1 MTEPAGPPTFDGL
14 KVVEFGQIIAG
25 PLAGT
30 LLADLGA
37 DVVHVEDPTHGDP
50 SRQMGPVKDGVYLWW
65 KVAARNKRSVTL
77 DLRSPQGQ
85 DLARELVAWADVVI
99 TNFRVGTLERWGLD
113 WPTLRTVNPTLVML
127 QVSGHGA
134 NTTDRDR
141 PGFGKVGEAMS
152 GVVNLTGFADGP
164 PVHTGFSH
172 GDTVTALMGAF
183 AISAALHRR
192 HEPDFAG
199 EWIDLALFESLFRL
213 IEWQVIV
220 HDQLGVVPER
230 AGNQLAIAPGAVVNT
245 FLTADD
251 QWLTVTSATPRSVTN
266 VAKLLGLPEEE
277 FTTPQQQ
284 AARGQEL
291 DDGLRAWIATQTLEE
306 CLAQMAALE
315 VVASP
320 IFSMAD
326 IVASRT
332 YEEREAIVTVDD
344 VDLGPIRM
352 PNVVPKLANHGGRVW
367 RSGPQLGE
375 DNERVYR
382 EQLGLTAER
391 FDALKTAGTI

>member
-1 MTEPAGPPTFDGL
+1 
-14 KVVEFGQIIAG
+14 
-25 PLAGT
+25 
-30 LLADLGA
+30 
-37 DVVHVEDPTHGDP
+37 
-50 SRQMGPVKDGVYLWW
+50 MGPVKDGVHLWW

-77 DLRSPQGQ
+77 DLRSEEGQ
-85 DLARELVAWADVVI
+85 ELARELVAWADVVI

-113 WPTLRTVNPTLVML
+113 WPALHEVNPTLVML

-134 NTTDRDR
+134 NTTDRNV

-183 AISAALHRR
+183 AVCAALHRR
-192 HEPDFAG
+192 DDPGFAG

-245 FLTADD
+245 YLTADD
-251 QWLTVTSATPRSVTN
+251 QWLTVTSATPKSVAN
-266 VAKLLGLPEEE
+266 VAVLLGLPVEE
-277 FTTPQQQ
+277 FSTPQQQ
-284 AARGQEL
+284 AARGHEL
-291 DDGLRAWIATQTLEE
+291 DAGLRGWIATKTLDE
-306 CLAQMAALE
+306 CLTQMAELE

-326 IVASRT
+326 IAASRT
-332 YEEREAIVTVDD
+332 YAEREAIVTVED

-352 PNVVPKLANHGGRVW
+352 QNVVPKLAHHGGRVW
-367 RSGPQLGE
+367 RPGPQLGE
-375 DNERVYR
+375 DNELVYR
-382 EQLGLTAER
+382 KGLGMSAER
-391 FDALKTAGTI
+391 YAALQAEGTI

>member
-77 DLRSPQGQ
+77 DLRSEEGQ

-113 WPTLRTVNPTLVML
+113 WPTLHTVNPTLVML

-220 HDQLGVVPER
+220 HDQLGVVPQR

-266 VAKLLGLPEEE
+266 VAKLLGLPVEE

-284 AARGQEL
+284 AARGAEL
-291 DDGLRAWIATQTLEE
+291 DAGLRSWIAGQTLDE
-306 CLAQMAALE
+306 CLARMADLE

-326 IVASRT
+326 IVASKT

-382 EQLGLTAER
+382 EQLGLTPER